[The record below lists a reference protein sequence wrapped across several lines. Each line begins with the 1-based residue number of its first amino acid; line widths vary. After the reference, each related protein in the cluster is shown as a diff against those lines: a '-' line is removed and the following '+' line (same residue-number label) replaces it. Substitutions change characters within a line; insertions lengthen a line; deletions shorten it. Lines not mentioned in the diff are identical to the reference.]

1 MPYLY
6 ESLDTLTQFGAIQ
19 NKSIPLIEDNLSPKL
34 PIREYQIKSFSRFDY
49 FYKMEFEGKQVK
61 PYHLLYNMATGSG
74 KTLVMAGLMLYLYEK
89 GYRNFL
95 FFVNSKNIIKKTKEN
110 FLNSKSLKYLFNES
124 LFINGEKVEVKEVD
138 SFDTSDEK
146 NINIKFT
153 TIQQLYTD
161 LELTIK
167 ENSVSYEDFA
177 DKKIVLIA
185 DEAHH
190 LSASTKKKDSEEKAK
205 WEGTVM
211 KILNQNTENVL
222 LEFTATLDYKN
233 KEISNKYENKVI
245 YKYDLA
251 QFRNDKYSKE
261 ICLIRTLYN
270 EEERILQALILNL
283 YRQEIAASNNINL
296 KPVILFK
303 AKRTIKESE
312 TNKENF
318 HKLIDRL
325 TESDIENIKRSSTI
339 PVIRKAFDYFE
350 KTGHSNSEITKRI
363 KSNFRSENCI
373 SANNDDEAEMNQIL
387 LNTLEDYNNPIRAVF
402 AVMKLNEGWD
412 VLNLFDIVRLYEG
425 RDSKGNKAGSTT
437 ISEAQLIGRGARYFP
452 FVTNGGEDKFKRK
465 YDDDIEN
472 ALKTIEELYYHTKE
486 DSKYISELKKALV
499 ESGIYEDED
508 KTEIKQ
514 LSLKLDFKKT
524 DFYKKGRVVFN
535 VKVGKNY
542 DKVKSFSDLGVKKKN
557 YLYMLSSGS
566 GGATSVFGKDT
577 EGNPAS
583 NMIKADTK
591 LSEIPEHVIRFAL
604 TKNPF
609 YNFSNLIRFFPAL
622 QSHSDFIVNADY
634 LGGLQITLSGDK
646 QQLKEISN
654 LDFLLAIIG
663 LLDNIEREIKSNLT
677 EYEGSEF
684 FNKKISDVF
693 KDKQIKVIKESER
706 SKGQE
711 EVVSDKPWYV
721 FNANYGTAEE
731 KAFVE
736 LFSREFDNLKKKFD
750 NVFLIRNER
759 EVKIVD
765 KLGRTFEPDFIL
777 YCHKKERKHL
787 TYQVFIEPKGIYL
800 MGNDAWKED
809 FLIELRKKKDIIQ
822 IRTDKYLITGI
833 PFYSNKTENDFKREF
848 ENTFT

>member
-1 MPYLY
+1 MAYLY
-6 ESLDTLTQFGAIQ
+6 ESFDTLTQFGAIP
-19 NKSIPLIEDNLSPKL
+19 NKRISLIEDNLSPKL
-34 PIREYQIKSFSRFDY
+34 PIREYQIKAFSRFDY
-49 FYKMEFEGKQVK
+49 FYNTEFEGKQVK

-110 FLNSKSLKYLFNES
+110 FLNSKSFKYLFNES
-124 LFINGEKVEVKEVD
+124 LFINGEKVEVKEVET
-138 SFDTSDEK
+138 FDASDDR

-167 ENSVSYEDFA
+167 ENSVSYEEFE
-177 DKKIVLIA
+177 DKKIILIA

-233 KEISNKYENKVI
+233 KEISDKYENKVI

-251 QFRNDKYSKE
+251 HFRNDKYSKE
-261 ICLIRTLYN
+261 ISLIRTLYN

-312 TNKENF
+312 LNKENF

-325 TESDIENIKRSSTI
+325 TASEIENIKRTSTI

-350 KTGHSNSEITKRI
+350 KTGHSNSEMAKRI
-363 KSNFRSENCI
+363 KSNFRFENCI

-387 LNTLEDYNNPIRAVF
+387 LNTLEDAGNPIRAVF

-452 FVTNGGEDKFKRK
+452 FELKKGEDKFKRK
-465 YDDDIEN
+465 FDDDIEN
-472 ALKTIEELYYHTKE
+472 ELKTIEELYYHTKE

-499 ESGIYEDED
+499 ESGIYDDED
-508 KTEIKQ
+508 KMEIKQ
-514 LSLKLDFKKT
+514 LTLKLDFKKT
-524 DFYKKGRVVFN
+524 DFYKNGRVVFN
-535 VKVGKNY
+535 EKVGKNY
-542 DKVKSFSDLGVKKKN
+542 DKIKSFSDLGVKKKN
-557 YLYMLSSGS
+557 FSYTLSSGT
-566 GGATSVFGKDT
+566 GAATSVFGKDT
-577 EGNPAS
+577 DAKSSSAPG
-583 NMIKADTK
+583 KADIK
-591 LSEIPEHVIRFAL
+591 LLEIPEHIIRYAL

-609 YNFSNLIRFFPAL
+609 YKFSNLIRFFPAL
-622 QSHSDFIVNADY
+622 QSHNEFIVSMDY
-634 LGGLQITLSGDK
+634 LGGLQITFTGEKSL
-646 QQLKEISN
+646 LKEISN
-654 LDFLLAIIG
+654 LDYLHAVIG
-663 LLDNIEREIKSNLT
+663 LLENIEKEIKSNLT

-684 FNKKISDVF
+684 FNKKIKDVF
-693 KDKQIKVIKESER
+693 KDKQIKVAKGSER
-706 SKGQE
+706 SIGQE

-721 FNANYGTAEE
+721 FNANYGTTEE

-750 NVFLIRNER
+750 NIFLIRNER

-765 KLGRTFEPDFIL
+765 KIGRTFEPDFIL
-777 YCHKKERKHL
+777 YCSKKKSKRL
-787 TYQVFIEPKGIYL
+787 IYQVFIEPKGIYL
-800 MGNDAWKED
+800 KGNDQWKED
-809 FLIELRKKKDIIQ
+809 FLICLRKKKNVIH
-822 IRTDKYLITGI
+822 IRSDKYLITGV
-833 PFYSNKTENDFKREF
+833 PFYSNKTENDFRKEF
-848 ENTFT
+848 ENTFI

>member
-1 MPYLY
+1 MAYLY
-6 ESLDTLTQFGAIQ
+6 ESFDTLTQFGAIP
-19 NKSIPLIEDNLSPKL
+19 NKRISLIEDNLSPKL
-34 PIREYQIKSFSRFDY
+34 PIREYQIKAFSRFDY
-49 FYKMEFEGKQVK
+49 FYNTEFEGKQVK

-110 FLNSKSLKYLFNES
+110 FLNSKSFKYLFNES
-124 LFINGEKVEVKEVD
+124 LFINGEKVEVKEVET
-138 SFDTSDEK
+138 FDASDDR

-167 ENSVSYEDFA
+167 ENSVSYEEFE
-177 DKKIVLIA
+177 DKKIILIA

-233 KEISNKYENKVI
+233 KEISDKYENKVI

-251 QFRNDKYSKE
+251 HFRNDKYSKE
-261 ICLIRTLYN
+261 ISLIRTLYN

-312 TNKENF
+312 LNKENF

-325 TESDIENIKRSSTI
+325 TASEIENIKRTSTI

-350 KTGHSNSEITKRI
+350 KTGHSNSEMAKRI
-363 KSNFRSENCI
+363 KSNFRFENCI

-387 LNTLEDYNNPIRAVF
+387 LNTLEDAGNPIRAVF

-412 VLNLFDIVRLYEG
+412 VLNLYDIVRLYEG

-452 FVTNGGEDKFKRK
+452 FELKKGEDKFKRK
-465 YDDDIEN
+465 FDDDIEN
-472 ALKTIEELYYHTKE
+472 ELKTIEELYYHTKE

-508 KTEIKQ
+508 KMEIKQ
-514 LSLKLDFKKT
+514 LTLKLDFKKT
-524 DFYKKGRVVFN
+524 DFYKNGRVVFN
-535 VKVGKNY
+535 EKVKKNY
-542 DKVKSFSDLGVKKKN
+542 DKVKSISDLGVKNKN
-557 YLYMLSSGS
+557 YSYTLSSGS
-566 GGATSVFGKDT
+566 GGATSVFGKEN
-577 EGNPAS
+577 EGNLAS
-583 NMIKADTK
+583 NTGKADIK
-591 LSEIPEHVIRFAL
+591 LSEIPEQVIRFAL

-609 YNFSNLIRFFPAL
+609 FKFSNLIKFFKSL
-622 QSHSDFIVNADY
+622 QSQSEFILSEHY
-634 LGGLQITLSGDK
+634 LGGLQITFTGDRQK
-646 QQLKEISN
+646 LKEISK
-654 LDFLLAIIG
+654 LDYLLAVIG
-663 LLDNIEREIKSNLT
+663 LLDNIEKEIKSNLT

-684 FNKKISDVF
+684 FNKKIKDVF
-693 KDKQIKVIKESER
+693 KDKQIKVAKGSER
-706 SKGQE
+706 SNGQE

-750 NVFLIRNER
+750 NIFLIRNER

-765 KLGRTFEPDFIL
+765 KFGRTFEPDFIL
-777 YCHKKERKHL
+777 YCSKKKSKRII
-787 TYQVFIEPKGIYL
+787 YQVFIEPKGIYL
-800 MGNDAWKED
+800 KGNDQWKED
-809 FLIELRKKKDIIQ
+809 FLIELRKKKKVIQ
-822 IRTDKYLITGI
+822 IRSDKYLITGV
-833 PFYSNKTENDFKREF
+833 PFYSNKAENEFRKEF
-848 ENTFT
+848 ENTFN